1 MIWLLL
7 FLPIF
12 SLTWIDGYLIN
23 GYRER
28 EFEILLIMMKTNEI
42 EKVSVR
48 KREIERERERERQ
61 REMCKG
67 MKENRI
73 TEKRV
78 KQMKRSHTVYDK
90 CLQVCTWW
98 PNYWATSG
106 ICEEMSAYYSTCFDD
121 GSQRKHVKR
130 NAC

>member
-48 KREIERERERERQ
+48 KREIERERE
-61 REMCKG
+61 MCKG

-78 KQMKRSHTVYDK
+78 K
-90 CLQVCTWW
+90 
-98 PNYWATSG
+98 
-106 ICEEMSAYYSTCFDD
+106 
-121 GSQRKHVKR
+121 
-130 NAC
+130 